1 MDKCRER
8 DRGRRQHHGGR
19 TKERVSTQGG
29 AVCEGESEDVT
40 TTREKREKREKSV
53 SSNNTRPPTT
63 KEYLRKRRPSLLDL
77 LLHLLDLLEG
87 GERPQVPYT

>member
-40 TTREKREKREKSV
+40 TTREKRERREK
-53 SSNNTRPPTT
+53 
-63 KEYLRKRRPSLLDL
+63 RRA
-77 LLHLLDLLEG
+77 
-87 GERPQVPYT
+87 